1 MSDGDLGPVEARA
14 RPETGPVR
22 MDGLYVDAVYW
33 VLVVDDR
40 EANRFALRKSLES
53 VRGLDVVECEDGAQ
67 ALELLAQVDFSLVL
81 LDADMPGVDGYEV
94 ARSIANMELR
104 RQVPVI
110 MLTGQGTL
118 AAERA
123 YDAGAVDFIVKP
135 VAPDILRN
143 KVTQFLKLLSVK
155 SQLAFATEQQEA
167 LLNAVGDG
175 VMEIDAFGRIAYV
188 NETALNLLGS
198 EHGLVEDS
206 LVESW
211 FERGTGAVDRDWLL
225 TLSAQAASG
234 LPVTVGNIFMS
245 QGEVRTPVE
254 WTCAVSRGSDGMLI
268 VLFRD
273 ITERLE
279 TEKRLIRLANY
290 DPLTQLHNRA
300 AFHDCLQRAISR
312 SARFASSVAVLMLD
326 LDHFKHV
333 NDTLGHD
340 VGDALLV
347 EVSARL
353 KGLLR
358 QSDTGAR
365 LGGDEFVLILEDTA
379 LSNSDVYEVAER
391 IVSVVAEPYSIDGM
405 QLEIETSCGI
415 ALCHAGDTDLKTV
428 VKRADIALYAA
439 KAAGRNTFRL
449 YHKHMSESTEHNA
462 RLERQ
467 IRRMVHDGNLQ
478 VCYQPQMSL
487 TDGLRGFE
495 ALLRWPDGT
504 TTESMTVDEFIQMA
518 EQSTLIEQVG
528 EFVMET
534 VCAQMAEW
542 VDMLTELNLSVA
554 INVSMRELANPLFAE
569 KVLRVV
575 EAHDVDPQR
584 IKIEISE
591 SAIPLDRARMLDAL
605 QEFQALGFRLSLDDF
620 GTGYSYLLHLQK
632 IALDELKIDRCF
644 ISQLGLDE
652 KNDTLVD
659 AIIAMAFSFGIDL
672 IAEGVENEDQ
682 SLWLRTMGCDVQQ
695 GFLFGAAMSAER
707 AGELM
712 ARVGNRAT

>member
-1 MSDGDLGPVEARA
+1 
-14 RPETGPVR
+14 
-22 MDGLYVDAVYW
+22 MD
-33 VLVVDDR
+33 
-40 EANRFALRKSLES
+40 
-53 VRGLDVVECEDGAQ
+53 
-67 ALELLAQVDFSLVL
+67 
-81 LDADMPGVDGYEV
+81 
-94 ARSIANMELR
+94 LR
-104 RQVPVI
+104 RVP
-110 MLTGQGTL
+110 Q
-118 AAERA
+118 
-123 YDAGAVDFIVKP
+123 P
-135 VAPDILRN
+135 
-143 KVTQFLKLLSVK
+143 
-155 SQLAFATEQQEA
+155 
-167 LLNAVGDG
+167 
-175 VMEIDAFGRIAYV
+175 GR
-188 NETALNLLGS
+188 L
-198 EHGLVEDS
+198 
-206 LVESW
+206 
-211 FERGTGAVDRDWLL
+211 
-225 TLSAQAASG
+225 
-234 LPVTVGNIFMS
+234 
-245 QGEVRTPVE
+245 
-254 WTCAVSRGSDGMLI
+254 LI

-279 TEKRLIRLANY
+279 TENRLIRLANY

-300 AFHDCLQRAISR
+300 ALHDCLQRAISR

-347 EVSARL
+347 EVSQRL

-379 LSNSDVYEVAER
+379 LSTSDVYDVAER
-391 IVSVVAEPYSIDGM
+391 VVKVVAAPYRIGEL
-405 QLEIETSCGI
+405 QLEVETSCGI
-415 ALCHAGDTDLKTV
+415 ALCHDGDTDLKTT

-439 KAAGRNTFRL
+439 KEAGRNTFRL
-449 YHKHMSESTEHNA
+449 YHKHMSASTEHNA

-467 IRRMVHDGNLQ
+467 IRRLVHDNHLQ
-478 VCYQPQMSL
+478 VCFQPQISL
-487 TDGLRGFE
+487 KDGLRGFE

-504 TTESMTVDEFIQMA
+504 TVESMTVDEFVHVA

-528 EFVMET
+528 EFVLET

-542 VDMLTELNLSVA
+542 MDLLTELNLSIA

-569 KVLRVV
+569 KVIRIVD
-575 EAHDVDPQR
+575 AHDIDLQR

-591 SAIPLDRARMLDAL
+591 STIPLDQARMLNVLA
-605 QEFQALGFRLSLDDF
+605 EFQAHGFRLSLDDF
-620 GTGYSYLLHLQK
+620 GTGYSSLLHLQK
-632 IALDELKIDRCF
+632 IALDELKIDQYF

-652 KNDTLVD
+652 KNDTLVS

-695 GFLFGAAMSAER
+695 GFLFGHAISAEQ

-712 ARVGNRAT
+712 AGLQERDA